1 MRLSCIRQPIME
13 RQFHFPVTKMIDK
26 QSPWRGTPGD
36 NKSFGGINLQTYKN
50 KDKQKWS
57 DNSWNKAWN
66 RK

>member
-1 MRLSCIRQPIME
+1 
-13 RQFHFPVTKMIDK
+13 MIDK